1 MSTKKL
7 FLGVLS
13 LALITPGL
21 HIASAESLNADTKQ
35 SERSYRKTKN
45 GEGALTQKMIED
57 CIALKTE
64 INEEFEKIS
73 AAKEEFDKLNSEVNS
88 LEASLKV
95 SKTKL
100 DQYDEKDVDGY
111 NKQVK
116 LYNEKLKLYNKKL
129 EELQKME
136 AGYNEKSKPYQ
147 EKAARLEKECNG
159 QPYYEDD
166 YAAVVKKT
174 GKTL

>member
-7 FLGVLS
+7 FLGVIS
-13 LALITPGL
+13 LALLTPGF
-21 HIASAESLNADTKQ
+21 HIASAESLNADTKL

-57 CIALKTE
+57 CIQLKTE
-64 INEEFEKIS
+64 IDEEFKKIN
-73 AAKEEFDKLNSEVNS
+73 AAKEEFDNLNREVNA

-95 SKTKL
+95 SKEKL
-100 DQYDEKDVDGY
+100 NQHDDKDVDGY
-111 NKQVK
+111 NRQVK
-116 LYNEKLKLYNKKL
+116 YYNHKLSLYNQKL
-129 EELQKME
+129 EKLQKME
-136 AGYNEKSKPYQ
+136 AGYQEKSTPYRQ
-147 EKAARLEKECNG
+147 KAARLENECNG

-166 YAAVVKKT
+166 YIAVVKKT